1 MVRLRAFRATDDP
14 ETCKKFIEGH
24 TRVLT
29 SVGVTKVT
37 SNKNE
42 WMERDSVFVLVVE
55 DMEQREVLG
64 GARVHAFDY
73 ENILPAEEATGYMD
87 DKIAPLIREYAS
99 RGCGEICGLWN
110 SRKVAGMGFGSLFL
124 TRAAVSVTNQIGLNS
139 LFALCAPYT
148 VKTAQRFGY
157 EIVTEVGN
165 DGTFYYPKLDLLATF
180 MLLPDTTSLEM
191 ARKLEKDKIA
201 QLREQP
207 KIMVSERTKVST
219 IDIHYD
225 LELKTSDVEEFHYTQ
240 KV

>member
-14 ETCKKFIEGH
+14 TTCEKFIEGH
-24 TRVLT
+24 TRVLS

-37 SNKNE
+37 SNKQD

-55 DMEQREVLG
+55 DLEGKEVLG
-64 GARVHAFDY
+64 GARIHAFDY
-73 ENILPAEEATGYMD
+73 EHILPAEEATGYMD
-87 DKIAPLIREYAS
+87 EKIEPLVRKYAN

-124 TRAAVSVTNQIGLNS
+124 TRAAVSITDQIGLHS

-148 VKTAQRFGY
+148 VATAERFGY
-157 EIVTEVGN
+157 KIVKSVGN

-180 MLLPDTTSLEM
+180 MLLPDTLSLAN
-191 ARKLEKDKIA
+191 ARKLEQDKIHE
-201 QLREQP
+201 LRQDP
-207 KIMVSERTKVST
+207 GIVVSERTRVAT

-225 LELKTSDVEEFHYTQ
+225 LNLKTSDVEEFHYP
-240 KV
+240 KIM